1 MEFLAWFALIPLLF
15 AIQNQPLRTVAA
27 RGFFAG
33 MIFYFFSLSWV
44 TNTLINYGNIPGSLS
59 FLILALLAAYLSF
72 YISLFCV

>member
-1 MEFLAWFALIPLLF
+1 MIPLLF

-44 TNTLINYGNIPGSLS
+44 TNTLINYGNIPVSLS
-59 FLILALLAAYLSF
+59 FLLLAL
-72 YISLFCV
+72 